1 MKWCIEKTRLEGYM
15 GKGGENTFNIFKP
28 CLYIYVPI
36 PTFYTLYMSYASKGY
51 TFEMF
56 IGAIAKVELLS
67 YVYPFYFAFEYM
79 QCKCVVQ
86 QAVCA

>member
-56 IGAIAKVELLS
+56 IGSIYTYSKGRTFV
-67 YVYPFYFAFEYM
+67 M
-79 QCKCVVQ
+79 CVPILFCFR
-86 QAVCA
+86 VCICNVSV

>member
-1 MKWCIEKTRLEGYM
+1 MKWCIEKTRLEGYIYV

-56 IGAIAKVELLS
+56 IGAIVQQRYRTFVMCVPIL
-67 YVYPFYFAFEYM
+67 YFAF
-79 QCKCVVQ
+79 CVCNVS
-86 QAVCA
+86 V